1 MISEDKALEFFFV
14 LLRESGRPAGITL
27 SIGDVGCIS
36 SAGHQGGCG
45 HQFFHKLTR
54 LKLFSCR
61 SVRCPTRFRS
71 KYASKEEFLTKQDKL
86 RMQLDERSKKIDEL
100 RGQKSGI
107 LGQVGDRVA
116 ESGLDRNDP

>member
-1 MISEDKALEFFFV
+1 MSNEI
-14 LLRESGRPAGITL
+14 
-27 SIGDVGCIS
+27 
-36 SAGHQGGCG
+36 QG
-45 HQFFHKLTR
+45 
-54 LKLFSCR
+54 
-61 SVRCPTRFRS
+61 
-71 KYASKEEFLTKQDKL
+71 KYSSKEKFLTKQDKV